1 MFARAPRPVSFAS
14 PAPLF
19 TVLSRRYAALAGPAL
34 VGLAA
39 LVGCGNT
46 SVGTGTGE
54 GATADGGATTGTTA
68 VKGLGCGVERETGA
82 VLCAGVSVCP
92 GLLVD
97 QAIYPGC
104 GFRANGTTFD
114 MQCACQDVLCPI
126 GTPNT
131 CTQAKALLDNQ
142 NRILVCG
149 QVNEGRC
156 ISGTKAPKPSASG
169 TNTRGCD
176 AQCMADCARAGVGSC
191 ELLCG
196 C

>member
-1 MFARAPRPVSFAS
+1 MLARAPRPHTFAS
-14 PAPLF
+14 AAPYF
-19 TVLSRRYAALAGPAL
+19 SILSRCCRLAALAA
-34 VGLAA
+34 LAA
-39 LVGCGNT
+39 CGNT
-46 SVGTGTGE
+46 SVGTGSGS
-54 GATADGGATTGTTA
+54 GAAGDGGSGAA
-68 VKGLGCGVERETGA
+68 SASVKGLGCGVERETGA
-82 VLCAGVSVCP
+82 LLCAGVSVCP

-104 GFRANGTTFD
+104 GFRANGSTFD
-114 MQCACQDVLCPI
+114 LQCACQDVLCPI

-131 CTQAKALLDNQ
+131 CTQAKALLENQ
-142 NRILVCG
+142 NRIIVCG

-156 ISGTKAPKPSASG
+156 ISGTKAPKPSASSG

>member
-1 MFARAPRPVSFAS
+1 VAVVAFAA
-14 PAPLF
+14 
-19 TVLSRRYAALAGPAL
+19 
-34 VGLAA
+34 
-39 LVGCGNT
+39 CGNT
-46 SVGTGTGE
+46 SVGTGSGS
-54 GATADGGATTGTTA
+54 GAAADGGTTATTT

-104 GFRANGTTFD
+104 GFRPNGVTFD
-114 MQCACQDVLCPI
+114 LQCACQ
-126 GTPNT
+126 
-131 CTQAKALLDNQ
+131 ALLDNQ
-142 NRILVCG
+142 NRIIVCG

-156 ISGTKAPKPSASG
+156 ISGTKAPKPSASSG

>member
-1 MFARAPRPVSFAS
+1 MLARAPRPAHSALSMRHFA
-14 PAPLF
+14 
-19 TVLSRRYAALAGPAL
+19 VVSRRYAALG
-34 VGLAA
+34 GLAVLTLA
-39 LVGCGNT
+39 ACGNT
-46 SVGTGTGE
+46 SVGTGSGSG
-54 GATADGGATTGTTA
+54 GAADGGAAATTT

-104 GFRANGTTFD
+104 GFRPNGVTFD
-114 MQCACQDVLCPI
+114 IQCACQDMLCPI

-131 CTQAKALLDNQ
+131 CTQARALLDNQ
-142 NRILVCG
+142 NRVIVCG

-156 ISGTKAPKPSASG
+156 ITGTKAPKPSASSG